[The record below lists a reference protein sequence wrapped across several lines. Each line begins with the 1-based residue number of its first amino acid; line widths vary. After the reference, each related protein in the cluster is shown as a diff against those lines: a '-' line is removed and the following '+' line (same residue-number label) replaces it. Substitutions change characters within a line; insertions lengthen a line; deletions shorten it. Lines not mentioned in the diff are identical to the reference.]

1 MASFDIAGA
10 TALYVEVLTAIRGN
24 RPGIRFSEPA
34 LQALESLPGTWD
46 ESLVR
51 TIYKELTNN
60 LRGLVEDAGYD
71 PDLLPC
77 PPAEPRTM
85 TLSPVGAVEIRIPD
99 PVDADTAAL
108 RAIPGASWN
117 GADRFWTVP
126 ALPIC
131 VEGLRT
137 LVRSHKVVPDDAAIA
152 VLRDVAA
159 RLASDPSSATLGT
172 VDLTEKGRVEVRLL
186 VPYPPLAD
194 QIKRVPSM
202 KWDPNV
208 LAYTAPGTRLRDTI
222 SAIKGYPL
230 TLTSAVDAALDDLN
244 APLMYDGTLDGLRGV
259 PLTDLHCVDDKKQ
272 ERFADF
278 GIASVFDLL
287 LLTPRRYLDR
297 ANLTPIRSLVAGE
310 EVGVLAVIAN
320 ISTDP
325 KRRMVRIT
333 VSDHSGKI
341 NVTYFNAIWQAKR
354 FRVGD
359 EVAIWG
365 KVDAWQGSGRPVLAF
380 TNPIMDPVG
389 DDTLAVIPIYPQS
402 AKSRV
407 TTWEIHQAA
416 AEALRRLGTLTDPLP
431 EDVMQGLSL
440 MSRQDA
446 LKSIH
451 LPSSLAHADQAR
463 ARLAFD
469 ELFRMQTALLL
480 TKQAEESETGVGLNP
495 TGALTK
501 ALFDGLPYPL
511 TGAQSRVLTE
521 VEANLRSGHPM
532 HRLLQGDVGAGKT
545 TVALAALLM
554 AVESGF
560 QGALMAPTEI
570 LASQLFKEM
579 SERSEGLLAADG
591 TPIVVEFFSNKLRG
605 KNRDRALDA
614 LASGEINIAVGTHAL
629 LVDDVRFANLGL
641 VVVDEQHRFGV
652 EQRAALRAKGPVR
665 TIDGAEVHVRPD
677 MLVMTA
683 TPIPRTASMTV
694 FGDLDVSVL
703 DELPPGRTPIATR
716 WIDAEPDL
724 SHASAE
730 PWPLIR
736 EQVAAGRQ
744 AYVVCPL
751 VEESE
756 KMQAASAV
764 ETFQMLQAGALAG
777 LKVGLVHGQQNAD
790 ERAETMRAFRSG
802 ELDVLI
808 ATTVIEVGVNVPN
821 ATVMVILDAV
831 RFGIAQLHQL
841 RGRVGR
847 GSHAS
852 FCVLVGRGKSTDSR
866 SRMEALVESTDGFY
880 LSEVDLALRGHGQIF
895 GTAQSGESDLRVADL
910 DRDKDLLVTAR
921 EHARTLVAADPG
933 LRRRPALRA
942 EIISVLGDGAH
953 EWLGKS

>member
-1 MASFDIAGA
+1 MSTFDMVSAS
-10 TALYVEVLTAIRGN
+10 ALYVEVLSAVRSN
-24 RPGIRFSEPA
+24 RPAIRFSESA
-34 LQALESLPGTWD
+34 QQALESLPGTWD
-46 ESLVR
+46 ETLVR
-51 TIYKELTNN
+51 SVHKELTQN

-71 PDLLPC
+71 PDLLPT

-85 TLSPVGAVEIRIPD
+85 TLSADKNIEVRIPS
-99 PVDADTAAL
+99 PTDADTAAV

-117 GADRFWTVP
+117 GTERFWTVP
-126 ALPIC
+126 ALGIAL
-131 VEGLRT
+131 EGLRN
-137 LVRSHKVVPDDAAIA
+137 LVRNHKVVPDTHAIE
-152 VLRDVAA
+152 VLKEVAA
-159 RLASDPSSATLGT
+159 KLAADPTSASLGI
-172 VDLTEKGRVEVRLL
+172 VDLSEKGRVEIRLT
-186 VPYPPLAD
+186 VAYPPLAD

-202 KWDPNV
+202 KWDPTVN
-208 LAYTAPGTRLRDTI
+208 AYTAPASRLRDTI
-222 SAIKGYPL
+222 SAVKGYALKYTP
-230 TLTSAVDAALDDLN
+230 AVEAALNDLN
-244 APLMYDGTLDGLRGV
+244 APLVYDGTLDGLRGV
-259 PLTDLHCVDDKKQ
+259 PLSDLHCVDDKKQ
-272 ERFADF
+272 ERFSDF
-278 GIASVFDLL
+278 GIRSIFDLL

-310 EVGVLAVIAN
+310 EVGVLAVVAN

-325 KRRMVRIT
+325 KRRLVRIT
-333 VSDHSGKI
+333 VTDHSGKI

-354 FRVGD
+354 FRIGD

-416 AEALRRLGTLTDPLP
+416 AEALRRLGVLTDPLP
-431 EDVMQGLSL
+431 EDLMTGLSL
-440 MSRQDA
+440 MSRQEA
-446 LKSIH
+446 LKAIH
-451 LPSSLAHADQAR
+451 LPSSLAESDAAR

-480 TKQAEESETGVGLNP
+480 TKQAEESETGVGLEP
-495 TGALTK
+495 TGVLTK

-511 TGAQSRVLTE
+511 TGAQSRVMVE
-521 VEANLRSGHPM
+521 VEENLRAGHPM

-545 TVALAALLM
+545 TIALASLLM

-570 LASQLFKEM
+570 LASQLYKEM
-579 SERSEGLLAADG
+579 TERSEGLKAADG
-591 TPIVVEFFSNKLRG
+591 SPVRVEFFSNKLRG
-605 KNRDRALDA
+605 KNRDKVLAD
-614 LASGEINIAVGTHAL
+614 LASGDINIAVGTHAL
-629 LVDDVRFANLGL
+629 LVDDVRFHNLGL

-652 EQRAALRAKGPVR
+652 EQRSALRAKGPVR
-665 TIDGAEVHVRPD
+665 VIEGKEVHIRPD

-716 WIDAEPDL
+716 WIDSEPDL
-724 SHASAE
+724 AHSSFE
-730 PWPLIR
+730 PWQLIR
-736 EQVAAGRQ
+736 EQVAEGRQ

-764 ETFQMLQAGALAG
+764 ETFESLQAGALHG
-777 LKVGLVHGQQNAD
+777 LKIGLVHGQQNAD
-790 ERAETMRAFRSG
+790 KRTETMRAFRAG
-802 ELDVLI
+802 ELDVLV

-821 ATVMVILDAV
+821 STVMVILDAV

-852 FCVLVGRGKSTDSR
+852 YCVLVGRGKSTDSR
-866 SRMEALVESTDGFY
+866 ARMEALVESTDGFY

-921 EHARTLVAADPG
+921 THARELVAADPG

>member
-1 MASFDIAGA
+1 MSAFDMASAS
-10 TALYVEVLTAIRGN
+10 ALYVEVLAAVRVN
-24 RPGIRFSEPA
+24 RPAIRFSEPA
-34 LQALESLPGTWD
+34 QQALESLPGTWD
-46 ESLVR
+46 ENLVR
-51 TIYKELTNN
+51 AVHKELTHN

-71 PDLLPC
+71 PDLLPA

-85 TLSPVGAVEIRIPD
+85 TLSAEGSIEVRIPN
-99 PVDADTAAL
+99 PSDADTAAV

-117 GADRFWTVP
+117 GTERYWTVP
-126 ALPIC
+126 ALAIAL
-131 VEGLRT
+131 EGLRT
-137 LVRSHKVVPDDAAIA
+137 LVRTHKVLPDDAAIA

-159 RLASDPSSATLGT
+159 KLAADPSSASLGT
-172 VDLTEKGRVEVRLL
+172 VDLSAKGRVEVRLT
-186 VPYPPLAD
+186 VSYPPLAD

-202 KWDPNV
+202 KWDPTVN
-208 LAYTAPGTRLRDTI
+208 AYTAPASRLRDTV
-222 SAIKGYPL
+222 SAVKGYAL
-230 TLTSAVDAALDDLN
+230 VYTDAVNAALDDLN
-244 APLMYDGTLDGLRGV
+244 APFVYDGTLDGLRGV
-259 PLTDLHCVDDKKQ
+259 PLTDLHCVDEKKQ
-272 ERFADF
+272 ERFSDF
-278 GIASVFDLL
+278 GIRSVFDLL

-297 ANLTPIRSLVAGE
+297 ANLTPIRSLAPGE
-310 EVGVLAVIAN
+310 EVGVLAVVAN

-325 KRRMVRIT
+325 KRRLVRIT
-333 VSDHSGKI
+333 VTDHSGKI

-365 KVDAWQGSGRPVLAF
+365 KVDAWQGSGRPVLSF

-389 DDTLAVIPIYPQS
+389 DETLAVIPVYPQS

-431 EDVMQGLSL
+431 EDLMTGLSL
-440 MSRQDA
+440 MTRQEA
-446 LKSIH
+446 LKAIH
-451 LPSSLAHADQAR
+451 LPSSLTEADAAR

-480 TKQAEESETGVGLNP
+480 TKQAEESETGVGLEP

-511 TGAQSRVLTE
+511 TGAQSRVLKE
-521 VEANLRSGHPM
+521 VEANLRASHPM

-579 SERSEGLLAADG
+579 TERSEGLLAADG
-591 TPIVVEFFSNKLRG
+591 TPVRVEFFSNKLRG
-605 KNRDRALDA
+605 KNRDKALAD

-629 LVDDVRFANLGL
+629 LVDDVRFDNLGL

-665 TIDGAEVHVRPD
+665 LIDGKEVNVRPD

-724 SHASAE
+724 SHGSSE

-756 KMQAASAV
+756 KMQVASAV
-764 ETFQMLQAGALAG
+764 ETFESLQGGALAG

-790 ERAETMRAFRSG
+790 ERSETMRAFRAG
-802 ELDVLI
+802 ELDVLV

-852 FCVLVGRGKSTDSR
+852 YCVLVGRGKSTDSR

-921 EHARTLVAADPG
+921 EHARELVATDPG

>member
-1 MASFDIAGA
+1 MPAFDLVSAS
-10 TALYVEVLTAIRGN
+10 ALYIEVLTAVRGN

-34 LQALESLPGTWD
+34 QLALGSLPGTWD
-46 ESLVR
+46 ETLTRAVH
-51 TIYKELTNN
+51 KELTNN

-71 PDLLPC
+71 PDLLPV
-77 PPAEPRTM
+77 PPAEPRT
-85 TLSPVGAVEIRIPD
+85 LSLRADGSIEVRIPD
-99 PVDADTAAL
+99 PSDADTSAV
-108 RAIPGASWN
+108 RAIPGAAWN
-117 GADRFWTVP
+117 GTDRFWTVP
-126 ALPIC
+126 ALGFALA
-131 VEGLRT
+131 GLRI
-137 LVRSHKVVPDDAAIA
+137 LVKNHNVVADAQAIA
-152 VLRDVAA
+152 VLREVAA
-159 RLASDPSSATLGT
+159 TVESDPSAVSLGT
-172 VDLTEKGRVEVRLL
+172 IDVTAKGRVEVRLA
-186 VPYPPLAD
+186 VSYPPLAD

-208 LAYTAPGTRLRDTI
+208 MAYSAPASRLRETI
-222 SAIKGYPL
+222 SAVKGYPL
-230 TLTSAVDAALDDLN
+230 ARTAAVDAALDDLN
-244 APLMYDGTLDGLRGV
+244 APLVYDGTLDGLRGV
-259 PLTDLHCVDDKKQ
+259 PLTDLHCVDEKKR

-278 GIASVFDLL
+278 GLNNIFDVLM
-287 LLTPRRYLDR
+287 LTPRRYLDR
-297 ANLTPIRSLVAGE
+297 ANLTPIRSLTEGE
-310 EVGVLAVIAN
+310 EVGVLAVVAN

-325 KRRMVRIT
+325 KRRLVRIT

-389 DDTLAVIPIYPQS
+389 DETLAVIPIYPQS

-407 TTWEIHQAA
+407 TTWEVHQAA
-416 AEALRRLGTLTDPLP
+416 AEALRRLGSLTDPLP
-431 EDVMQGLSL
+431 PDLMTGLSL

-446 LKSIH
+446 LKAIH
-451 LPSSLAHADQAR
+451 LPLSLEQANQAR
-463 ARLAFD
+463 QRLAFD

-480 TKQAEESETGVGLNP
+480 TKQAEESETGVGLTP
-495 TGALTK
+495 TGTLTT
-501 ALFDGLPYPL
+501 ALFNGLPYPL
-511 TGAQSRVLTE
+511 TGAQTRVMGE
-521 VEANLRSGHPM
+521 VEANLRAGYPM
-532 HRLLQGDVGAGKT
+532 HRLLQGDVGSGKT
-545 TVALAALLM
+545 TVALATLLM

-591 TPIVVEFFSNKLRG
+591 SAIRVEFFSNKLRG
-605 KNRDRALDA
+605 KNRDKALSD
-614 LASGEINIAVGTHAL
+614 LACGQIHLAVGTHAL
-629 LVDDVRFANLGL
+629 LVEDVRFANLGL

-665 TIDGAEVHVRPD
+665 VVNNVDVHIRPD

-716 WIDAEPDL
+716 WIDTEPDL
-724 SHASAE
+724 SRVDAE

-736 EQVAAGRQ
+736 EQVKAGRQ

-764 ETFQMLQAGALAG
+764 ETFESLKAGALLG
-777 LKVGLVHGQQNAD
+777 LRVGLVHGQQNTD
-790 ERAETMRAFRSG
+790 ERTETMRAFRAG
-802 ELDVLI
+802 EIDVLV

-821 ATVMVILDAV
+821 ASVMVILDAV

-847 GSHAS
+847 GVHAS
-852 FCVLVGRGKSTDSR
+852 YCVLVGRGKSSDSR
-866 SRMEALVESTDGFY
+866 ARMEALVESTDGFY
-880 LSEVDLALRGHGQIF
+880 LSEVDLGLRGHGQIF

-910 DRDKDLLVTAR
+910 DRDKELLITAR
-921 EHARTLVAADPG
+921 EHARELVATDPG
-933 LRRRPALRA
+933 LLRRPALRA